1 MSALFIYLLKANI
14 ALCLFYLAYRLGLRR
29 MTFYTLNRFFLLG
42 GIAFSSMF
50 PLVDV
55 NDFFSRNVTL
65 AAQVTYY
72 VPDWTTLQKVE
83 SFTVWTLLEYTFWAG
98 VAVMA
103 SRFLVQMVSLLVLH
117 LRTEPDRL
125 FGQEVR
131 RMKGSVTPFS
141 FFRKIYV
148 NPELHT
154 ETELFSIVKHE
165 QVHVKEW
172 HTADIMMGEINNVF
186 YWFNPGA
193 WLMKSAIRENLE
205 FLADR
210 AILRSGI
217 NRKEYQYSL
226 IQVNA
231 SQYAAGITN
240 SFNLSHIKNRIFMM
254 NKSRTSRIQLYRYG
268 VLGCIVCG
276 VLLTLNY
283 TKAGAVVHDAL
294 QEVKTALV
302 PGAAEKDSVSSS
314 ANGGDTFVTV
324 KGTIPSADS
333 FITIEGK
340 FGATDNLMTGEGKP
354 VTAFGNA
361 VTYQGEP
368 TPDTVTPRSGQVV
381 EQPKLAGKVS
391 GEQMKPTVV
400 EGKPVPKKNV
410 SEILMIG
417 PSGRKAEPLIVVDG
431 IPQKS
436 DGTGTP
442 LKNMDPNNIESV
454 SVLKD
459 DAATSIYG
467 PSGKDG
473 VILITT
479 KKPGSYKGR
488 PLATTVV
495 KNEYDEVREERV
507 WVDSVTGKRNTV
519 ITVTGTPRPQARSG
533 AAQTVREAPRVD
545 VSRFS
550 PVASPDSSARRART
564 ISGVRSMELKQE
576 PQYRLRTGNS
586 KDTVYRV
593 VVDAYSRK
601 MASTV
606 PPAASIQTEHY
617 PNPTNGVVTFAYS
630 LSKPGKGN
638 IRVTDINGREIF
650 RKSIDGLTGSQKE
663 QINLSG
669 KPAGSYIVTLTHDH
683 ATMTSRIV
691 KQ

>member
-65 AAQVTYY
+65 AAQVTYH

-103 SRFLVQMVSLLVLH
+103 FRLLVQMGSLLVLH

-172 HTADIMMGEINNVF
+172 HTADILMGEVNNVF

-254 NKSRTSRIQLYRYG
+254 NKSRTSGIQLYRYG

-276 VLLTLNY
+276 ALLTLNY
-283 TKAGAVVHDAL
+283 TKAGAVVHDAF

-302 PGAAEKDSVSSS
+302 PGAAEKDDVVSAVS
-314 ANGGDTFVTV
+314 AGDTYKTINGNFGTAADNSITV
-324 KGTIPSADS
+324 KGKSI
-333 FITIEGK
+333 K
-340 FGATDNLMTGEGKP
+340 
-354 VTAFGNA
+354 
-361 VTYQGEP
+361 
-368 TPDTVTPRSGQVV
+368 DTVAPRTGRVV
-381 EQPKLAGKVS
+381 ERPKLAGTETGV
-391 GEQMKPTVV
+391 QVRPNVL
-400 EGKPVPKKNV
+400 EGKPASGKNV
-410 SEILMIG
+410 NGVLIIG
-417 PSGRKAEPLIVVDG
+417 PPGDGKEPLIVVDG
-431 IPQKS
+431 VPQKS
-436 DGTGTP
+436 DASGNP
-442 LKNMDPNNIESV
+442 LKSIDANNIESV
-454 SVLKD
+454 TVLKD
-459 DAATSIYG
+459 AAASAIYG
-467 PSGKDG
+467 PAGKEG
-473 VILITT
+473 VIIITT
-479 KKPGSYKGR
+479 KQPRSIKGR
-488 PLATTVV
+488 PLSTTVP
-495 KNEYDEVREERV
+495 KSEFDEVREERV

-519 ITVTGTPRPQARSG
+519 ITVTGTRRPQAMVSKTD
-533 AAQTVREAPRVD
+533 AAQTVKEVPEITVNGYLLAV
-545 VSRFS
+545 
-550 PVASPDSSARRART
+550 SPDSSDRRRRT
-564 ISGVRSMELKQE
+564 VAAMRALEQKNDPNNRIRSGNVKDSV
-576 PQYRLRTGNS
+576 YRLVLDTYS
-586 KDTVYRV
+586 KGVTS
-593 VVDAYSRK
+593 A
-601 MASTV
+601 V
-606 PPAASIQTEHY
+606 PAAASIQTEHY
-617 PNPTNGVVTFAYS
+617 PNPTDGIVTFAYS

-638 IRVTDINGREIF
+638 IRVTDINGREIY
-650 RKSIDGLTGSQKE
+650 RKSIDGLSGSQKE

-669 KPAGSYIVTLTHDH
+669 KPAGTYIITLTHDR

>member
-103 SRFLVQMVSLLVLH
+103 FRLLVQMVSLLVLH

-172 HTADIMMGEINNVF
+172 HTADIMMGEVNNVF

-254 NKSRTSRIQLYRYG
+254 NKSRTSGIQLYRYG

-302 PGAAEKDSVSSS
+302 PGAAEKDDVASTAS
-314 ANGGDTFVTV
+314 AGDTYKTVHGKFGSTTDNYITV
-324 KGTIPSADS
+324 KGKSV
-333 FITIEGK
+333 K
-340 FGATDNLMTGEGKP
+340 
-354 VTAFGNA
+354 
-361 VTYQGEP
+361 
-368 TPDTVTPRSGQVV
+368 DTVTPRSGRVT
-381 EQPKLAGKVS
+381 EQPKLAGTVS
-391 GEQMKPTVV
+391 GVQVQPKVV
-400 EGKPVPKKNV
+400 EGKPASGKNV
-410 SEILMIG
+410 KEVLIIG
-417 PSGRKAEPLIVVDG
+417 PPGNGKEPLIVVDG
-431 IPQKS
+431 VPQKS
-436 DGTGTP
+436 DASGNP
-442 LKNMDPNNIESV
+442 LKSIDPNNIESI

-459 DAATSIYG
+459 AAASSIYG
-467 PSGKDG
+467 PAGKEG
-473 VILITT
+473 VIIITT
-479 KKPGSYKGR
+479 KKGKT
-488 PLATTVV
+488 LATTVS

-507 WVDSVTGKRNTV
+507 WVDSATGKRNSV
-519 ITVTGTPRPQARSG
+519 ITVTGTRRPQATALKSD
-533 AAQTVREAPRVD
+533 AAQTVKEV
-545 VSRFS
+545 
-550 PVASPDSSARRART
+550 PVITVTGYSLAVSPDSSDRRRRT
-564 ISGVRSMELKQE
+564 VAAMRAMEQKND
-576 PQYRLRTGNS
+576 PNYRIRTGNS
-586 KDTVYRV
+586 KDSVYRLI
-593 VVDAYSRK
+593 VDTYSK
-601 MASTV
+601 ALTSNV
-606 PPAASIQTEHY
+606 PAAASIQTEHY
-617 PNPTNGVVTFAYS
+617 PNPTDGVVTFAYS

-638 IRVTDINGREIF
+638 IRVTDINGREIY

-669 KPAGSYIVTLTHDH
+669 KPAGTYIVTLTHDR